1 MNAVSRTASAGTPAY
16 DISVRFSATVR
27 LGKTERPSGT
37 VHSPS
42 RASSSGPA
50 PRTLT
55 PPRWTSPEVGDFCP
69 ETTLISVDL
78 PAPLGP
84 SSAIT
89 APLGTDRS
97 TPRSTS
103 MRP

>member
-1 MNAVSRTASAGTPAY
+1 
-16 DISVRFSATVR
+16 VRF
-27 LGKTERPSGT
+27 GKTERPSGM

-42 RASSSGPA
+42 RASSSGPEA
-50 PRTLT
+50 FTCT
-55 PPRWTSPEVGDFCP
+55 PPRWMSPEVGFFCP
-69 ETTLISVDL
+69 EITLTSVDL

-89 APLGTDRS
+89 APLGTTRS